1 MKKIVLTFGLIS
13 GLIIS
18 VLMGGSLLLA
28 NKIGSGHS
36 MALGYTI
43 MVAFPFNI
51 TIASLTFG
59 TRYHWDTRAPRNYYT
74 DWPPS
79 TAQQITFEPTHEFVI
94 ANDSSANALF
104 AIDHFSTVAWGID
117 PGGVLLGCILRNAP
131 GSGNGAS
138 GYDEAT
144 HSVSYA
150 IRLPNANL
158 QSPTAGCSANGPL
171 GEALAFNNPV
181 LGVVVASSTTSQLPS
196 SMSIASTNDPT
207 GVITAAKIAT
217 ANSAQW
223 ILRVYQ
229 PTNQS
234 SNMQINID
242 PNIAASF
249 LSGGNL
255 NAAAASAMENAIDGS
270 EFNIVSAPSSFTF
283 TAPRALATFSLTPG

>member
-1 MKKIVLTFGLIS
+1 
-13 GLIIS
+13 
-18 VLMGGSLLLA
+18 
-28 NKIGSGHS
+28 
-36 MALGYTI
+36 
-43 MVAFPFNI
+43 
-51 TIASLTFG
+51 
-59 TRYHWDTRAPRNYYT
+59 
-74 DWPPS
+74 
-79 TAQQITFEPTHEFVI
+79 
-94 ANDSSANALF
+94 
-104 AIDHFSTVAWGID
+104 
-117 PGGVLLGCILRNAP
+117 
-131 GSGNGAS
+131 
-138 GYDEAT
+138 
-144 HSVSYA
+144 
-150 IRLPNANL
+150 
-158 QSPTAGCSANGPL
+158 
-171 GEALAFNNPV
+171 
-181 LGVVVASSTTSQLPS
+181 
-196 SMSIASTNDPT
+196 MSIASTNDPT